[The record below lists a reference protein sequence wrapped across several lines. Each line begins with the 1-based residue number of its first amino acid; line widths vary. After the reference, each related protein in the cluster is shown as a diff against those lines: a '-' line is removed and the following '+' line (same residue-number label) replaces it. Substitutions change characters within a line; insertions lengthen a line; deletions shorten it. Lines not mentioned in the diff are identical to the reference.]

1 MSLGGYSKKRKKK
14 IIGFRITSVLSTLV
28 KQPRTI
34 QFPVNY
40 YSLQIMHIARL
51 ATTGYDNILHTYD
64 VCSQVLK
71 ENEEELIGTIEH
83 HTRLLSCQMRI

>member
-1 MSLGGYSKKRKKK
+1 MSLRGYSKKRKKK

-40 YSLQIMHIARL
+40 EYYSLQIMHIARL

-71 ENEEELIGTIEH
+71 EMKKN
-83 HTRLLSCQMRI
+83 S